1 MTSQAV
7 ETGGRGSART
17 VKSGSGANGLNI
29 IPTDFAA
36 LFATCDISDFQFRFI
51 HIPSSK
57 LWLIFSARFQDK
69 NTGFFF
75 MEILLKK

>member
-1 MTSQAV
+1 MSLNIKTMTSQAV
-7 ETGGRGSART
+7 ERT
-17 VKSGSGANGLNI
+17 WIRKDGYERL
-29 IPTDFAA
+29 DFAA

-57 LWLIFSARFQDK
+57 LWLIFSARFQDI

-75 MEILLKK
+75 HGDTPHKVDNMH